1 MNILRWFA
9 RLFIRDGAPFV
20 APTLYIADTAER
32 RYMTIQSE
40 RSR

>member
-1 MNILRWFA
+1 MALLLALIRS
-9 RLFIRDGAPFV
+9 LFRRDDA
-20 APTLYIADTAER
+20 LYIADTAER

>member
-9 RLFIRDGAPFV
+9 RLFVRDDSQ
-20 APTLYIADTAER
+20 YISDTAER
-32 RYMTIQSE
+32 RYMTIQHE

>member
-1 MNILRWFA
+1 MIILRWFA
-9 RLFIRDGAPFV
+9 RLFVRDDAQ
-20 APTLYIADTAER
+20 YIADTAER